1 MTSTKQP
8 IRGVQTCF
16 KTMNPESNHPPSP
29 ESNNQNQNMKELFTE
44 ISKMNAILQWVAT
57 DVITIKA
64 TTTELKDTISSIH
77 ARLSEVENHISH
89 VKDVSNCLI
98 DDTKKEW
105 EKRWTNSGIKVR
117 IWKIT
122 ADGG

>member
-1 MTSTKQP
+1 
-8 IRGVQTCF
+8 
-16 KTMNPESNHPPSP
+16 
-29 ESNNQNQNMKELFTE
+29 MKELFTE
-44 ISKMNAILQWVAT
+44 ISKMNAILQGVAS

-77 ARLSEVENHISH
+77 ARLNEVENHISH

-98 DDTKKEW
+98 NDTKKGW
-105 EKRWTNSGIKVR
+105 ENRWTNSGIKVR